1 MGKQPGVMLYFD
13 LRDSLDGLS
22 CEDKGKLLDAI
33 LDYGKYGVVP
43 EFSGMLK
50 MAWNF
55 IRPRVDQDRD
65 RYERLVNQRRG
76 AAASRWSSAPENHAD
91 ASSAMRTMPN
101 TNTNTNTTTN
111 TKTNTNTTTPNG
123 PQKRGRWVPK
133 VPLEEEVE
141 RLNQLAREGKWK

>member
-1 MGKQPGVMLYFD
+1 MSKQPGVMLYFD

-33 LDYGKYGVVP
+33 LDYGKFGVVP

-65 RYERLVNQRRG
+65 RYERLVNNRRE
-76 AAASRWSSAPENHAD
+76 AAASRWSSAPKNHAD
-91 ASSAMRTMPN
+91 ASFAMQTMP
-101 TNTNTNTTTN
+101 NTNTTTN
-111 TKTNTNTTTPNG
+111 TKTKTNTNTNTPSG
-123 PQKRGRWVPK
+123 PQKRGRWEAE

-141 RLNQLAREGKWK
+141 RLNRLAREGKWK

>member
-1 MGKQPGVMLYFD
+1 MLYFD

-33 LDYGKYGVVP
+33 LDYGKFGVVP

-65 RYERLVNQRRG
+65 RYERLVNNRRE
-76 AAASRWSSAPENHAD
+76 AAASRWSSAPKNHAD
-91 ASSAMRTMPN
+91 ASFAMQTMP
-101 TNTNTNTTTN
+101 NTNTNTTTN
-111 TKTNTNTTTPNG
+111 TKTKTNTNTPSG
-123 PQKRGRWVPK
+123 PQKRGRWEAE

-141 RLNQLAREGKWK
+141 RLNRLAREGKWK